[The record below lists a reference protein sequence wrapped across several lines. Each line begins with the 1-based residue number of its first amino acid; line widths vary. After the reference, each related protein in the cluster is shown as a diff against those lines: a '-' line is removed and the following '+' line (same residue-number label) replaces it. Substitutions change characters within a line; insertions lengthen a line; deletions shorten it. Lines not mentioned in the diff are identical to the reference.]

1 MPGCATWIEIESRA
15 AGRSSHPLPIVAL
28 HRCRTS
34 HHPFCLIH
42 SGSIASLVG
51 RFNDPT
57 KGYRHVA
64 QSTGRDV
71 IPRRELWRS
80 GDGGAYPPSQIGVG
94 EPVGCPSYHR
104 YKAHGLTID
113 SQIACPELAP
123 ADTQMT
129 SYAPVTIRTGTIS
142 RGSSSFRT
150 GTSGCEVSPR
160 RLHLQVAGV
169 GGFLALAGSTVV
181 VEPAPR
187 GDANDI
193 RAFLLGWILA
203 AILHQRG
210 VLVLHGSA
218 VRTPVGAVVF
228 VAESGVGKST
238 LAVAMHLHGY
248 PLLTDDLC
256 TVRCDPQRGLW
267 VAPGL
272 RRVKLQPETAARL
285 GLDVTAG
292 VPVSATHP
300 KLSFYLADDRPPWV
314 PLAAIYALEVGA
326 VRCPRIVP
334 LNVREAYRTLMM
346 HTYRR
351 IWVDRLGV
359 QTQVLRNVAA
369 IIERLPVSRFVR
381 PDAGLDMDALV
392 HSIEEDRRQ

>member
-1 MPGCATWIEIESRA
+1 
-15 AGRSSHPLPIVAL
+15 
-28 HRCRTS
+28 
-34 HHPFCLIH
+34 
-42 SGSIASLVG
+42 
-51 RFNDPT
+51 
-57 KGYRHVA
+57 
-64 QSTGRDV
+64 
-71 IPRRELWRS
+71 
-80 GDGGAYPPSQIGVG
+80 
-94 EPVGCPSYHR
+94 
-104 YKAHGLTID
+104 
-113 SQIACPELAP
+113 
-123 ADTQMT
+123 
-129 SYAPVTIRTGTIS
+129 
-142 RGSSSFRT
+142 
-150 GTSGCEVSPR
+150 
-160 RLHLQVAGV
+160 
-169 GGFLALAGSTVV
+169 
-181 VEPAPR
+181 
-187 GDANDI
+187 
-193 RAFLLGWILA
+193 
-203 AILHQRG
+203 
-210 VLVLHGSA
+210 
-218 VRTPVGAVVF
+218 
-228 VAESGVGKST
+228 
-238 LAVAMHLHGY
+238 MHLHGY